1 MQRTGGF
8 VKATLLGLSLVIG
21 AFVLGACGG
30 GGGGGSEDSGSSA
43 GSDET
48 INFGTVDWPEAI
60 AKTNVASTVVDA
72 LGYETD
78 ISEVSVPLVFQG
90 LETGDLDVFV
100 EAWFPTMQTNMDEID
115 QESVTSAATNLP
127 EATFSVAVNREACD
141 AGVTSHEDL
150 DQFADRFEAGGT
162 PTIYGIE
169 PGNDGNQVV
178 IDMIEN
184 DTYGLGDWEIVES
197 STNGMLSEVESR
209 VDEGEWVAFTGW
221 EPHWMNNKF
230 DMCLLEDPE
239 EAWGGTSHVETLLNA
254 EFAEGN
260 PELDKFFG
268 QMIVDKEIQANLID
282 QIDNSGKEPEQVAL
296 DWLNENTE
304 LTDQWLDGVKAAD
317 GTDGAEALKSY
328 LEENSAQQ

>member
-1 MQRTGGF
+1 MQRTGEF

-30 GGGGGSEDSGSSA
+30 GGGGGSEGSGSSA

-268 QMIVDKEIQANLID
+268 QMIVNKEIQANLID

-328 LEENSAQQ
+328 LEENSA

>member
-1 MQRTGGF
+1 MQGTGGF

-30 GGGGGSEDSGSSA
+30 GGGGGSEGSGSSA

-268 QMIVDKEIQANLID
+268 QMIVNKDIQANLID

>member
-1 MQRTGGF
+1 MQRTGEF

-30 GGGGGSEDSGSSA
+30 GGGGGSEGSGSSA

-115 QESVTSAATNLP
+115 QDSVTSAATNLP

-268 QMIVDKEIQANLID
+268 QMIVNKEIQANLID

-328 LEENSAQQ
+328 LEENSA